1 MNELS
6 YWYKTSNRSIKIN
19 IEKKKKKK
27 DNHLAKKCFYILG
40 K

>member
-6 YWYKTSNRSIKIN
+6 YWYKTSNRSIKKN
-19 IEKKKKKK
+19 IEKKKKK
-27 DNHLAKKCFYILG
+27 DNHLAKRCFYILG